1 MHKYFLAAYH
11 KVIDERKAKALAMKA
26 ESIMAV
32 LIILFVFL
40 AFYCALLSL
49 QTTDE
54 AARNQL
60 LTSATGA
67 FIGGLIVFI
76 CLLLYIVLRKSFVKE
91 D

>member
-1 MHKYFLAAYH
+1 
-11 KVIDERKAKALAMKA
+11 MKA
-26 ESIMAV
+26 ETVMAV

-40 AFYCALLSL
+40 AFYSALLSL
-49 QTTDE
+49 QTTEE

-60 LTSATGA
+60 LTLATGS
-67 FIGGLIVFI
+67 FIGSLIVFV